1 MSDILQAR
9 LDRFAETGELPV
21 VGNMKRAV
29 VNLADLYPLFLSKIA
44 SQKSGEYAQEAA
56 FLEYLYT
63 PGLYFSVEVKKQD
76 TPMECRWFP
85 GRLLGGGVPGKPT
98 GPFGVSST
106 DVMIITNKQ
115 YPLYI
120 KENAYQSV
128 VDTTPITTGVRDH
141 LRRVL
146 TDIGFKPSE
155 ISNWYTTSLIKF
167 SNPSLD
173 DTLPAAWI
181 NGCYPWLLQEIYL
194 LKPKYIICSG
204 VQSLKKFFGSSANL
218 KKYTGQ
224 LVELTLTFTDGSTHT
239 CKVLSLP
246 SFGQVVDLDVE
257 PVWYRQLTLLYNDLH
272 SVEVK
277 EEYPKRHCAVH
288 TAEGLWKEVERI
300 KQLSRTDPKRRI
312 IAVDLEWEGEY
323 PEQPGA
329 KVLTVQFSSYPGEA
343 TVVLLNDM
351 EKELFREGVPVAAQI
366 LETLFTEQPGWK
378 PRLGGHFLRA
388 DLPWLLSL
396 GIPASGLKKAYQPAE
411 TPELCRDEGGWD
423 TGLMYHAYREA
434 EEVGDGYGLKILALK
449 ECQVPRYDLD
459 LQREYEKFS
468 HSTAVKDNLK
478 SSLSELTDR
487 LMQLKLDSKVS
498 KDKKKNKEDIDRLE
512 RNIKEIKERLAA
524 IPNTIKPKGFGCIPM
539 NVLKPYAAWD
549 ADATRRLAELCLYG
563 MSNRP
568 ALLDN
573 DGYGNSCWEAFWRS
587 HRASWGFGEMERTG
601 FVLDLDRLT
610 KLSSLF
616 TQCYSIMLN
625 DFQDEIC
632 WPDFN
637 PNSTEQR
644 RGLLFGREQ
653 SRKKDGTY
661 SMPEDAA
668 SFNLEPIRAT
678 DKTEWES
685 IDEEDRE
692 NYSASTD
699 SLSLSIFAQEHPEVR
714 KFYDLCKLGRVL
726 AGNIRSPILGM
737 GKKGEP
743 IITWD
748 KGIYTYLREDGRV
761 HTHLSQTK
769 KTGRASSFD
778 PPMQNIGKSAE
789 ALLQTTLG
797 YRDKDGEVISNYPE
811 LFGDPQYL
819 YPCRTI
825 LRAAPGNVL
834 IESDFTGAELA
845 VMAWASGDTAM
856 IEHVKRNALSEDDPD
871 YYDIH
876 SHIAVR
882 AFHLDCEP
890 TKAGLASIHKKHLRV
905 AAKSVVFGIPYG
917 RGLKAILLQCQAN
930 GVYLSEEEGS
940 ALLNSYYTM
949 YPMTRVFLDNCK
961 RNVEERRFVK
971 TLFNR
976 YRRFSWHLREDE
988 LAKAK
993 REACNAPIQGT
1004 VADSINNAIFN
1015 LMEYKETHPEL
1026 PFTLNMQI
1034 HDALVL
1040 ECSASNV
1047 KSLKKV
1053 IHQCMVEN
1061 NPVVV
1066 EGVPHYYGLDS
1077 EVYVHWG
1084 EELTDE
1090 ICRREFNIPLEQVV

>member
-1 MSDILQAR
+1 MSDMLR
-9 LDRFAETGELPV
+9 LDRFIQTGELPAA
-21 VGNMKRAV
+21 GNMQRAAV
-29 VNLADLYPLFLSKIA
+29 DLTDLYPLFLSNVVRKED
-44 SQKSGEYAQEAA
+44 GEYAVEAT
-56 FLEYLYT
+56 FLKYLYT
-63 PGLYFSVEVKKQD
+63 PGQYFSVEVKKQEK
-76 TPMECRWFP
+76 PIECTWYP
-85 GRLLGGGVPGKPT
+85 GRLLGGGAPGNPT
-98 GPFGVSST
+98 GPFGIRSA
-106 DVMIITNKQ
+106 DVMIVTSRQ

-120 KENAYQSV
+120 KENAAKSV
-128 VDTTPITTGVRDH
+128 VDTTPITTGVIDH
-141 LRRVL
+141 FRKVL
-146 TDIGFKPSE
+146 IDIGFKAPD
-155 ISNWYTTSLIKF
+155 ISKWYMTSLVKF

-173 DTLPAAWI
+173 DTLPSSWI
-181 NGCYPWLLQEIYL
+181 KGCYPWLLQEIYL
-194 LKPKYIICSG
+194 LKPKYIICAG
-204 VQSLKKFFGSSANL
+204 VHSLKKFFGNSATL

-224 LVELTLTFTDGSTHT
+224 LVDLTLNFTDGSSHT

-246 SFGQVVDLDVE
+246 AFGSVVDLDVD
-257 PVWYRQLTLLYNDLH
+257 PVWYRQLTLLYNDMN
-272 SVEVK
+272 SITVEA
-277 EEYPKRHCAVH
+277 EYPRRHVAVH
-288 TAEGLWKEVERI
+288 TANALWNEINRI
-300 KQLSRTDPKRRI
+300 KQLARLDPKRRI

-323 PEQPGA
+323 PEQKGA

-351 EKELFREGVPVAAQI
+351 EKELFREGVPVAAQL

-388 DLPWLLSL
+388 DLPWILSL
-396 GIPASGLKKAYQPAE
+396 GISELGLKKAYQPAN
-411 TPELCRDEGGWD
+411 TPEECRDEGGWD

-434 EEVGDGYGLKILALK
+434 EEIGDGYGLKILALK
-449 ECQVPRYDLD
+449 ECNVPRYDLD
-459 LQREYEKFS
+459 LLREYEKFS
-468 HSTAVKDNLK
+468 HSVEIKDDLR
-478 SSLSELTDR
+478 SEIAELQDR
-487 LMQLKLDSKVS
+487 LSVLKQENKQ
-498 KDKKKNKEDIDRLE
+498 DKEKHKEEIADLEEDIKELRE
-512 RNIKEIKERLAA
+512 RKNA

-539 NVLKPYAAWD
+539 DVLKPYAAWD
-549 ADATRRLAELCLYG
+549 ADATRRLAELCIYG
-563 MSNRP
+563 MSKRP
-568 ALLDN
+568 ALLD
-573 DGYGNSCWEAFWRS
+573 DDHYGNSCWEAFWRS

-601 FVLDLDRLT
+601 FVLDLGRLT
-610 KLSSLF
+610 RLSSMF
-616 TQCYSIMLN
+616 SDCYDRML
-625 DFQDEIC
+625 DQFRDEMC
-632 WPDFN
+632 WEDFN

-644 RGLLFGREQ
+644 RGLLFGRAHAK
-653 SRKKDGTY
+653 KKDGTY
-661 SMPEDAA
+661 VMPEEAK

-685 IDEEDRE
+685 IDDEDKE

-699 SLSLSIFAQEHPEVR
+699 SLSVSIFAQRHPEVR
-714 KFYDLCKLGRVL
+714 KFKDLCKLGRVL
-726 AGNIRSPILGM
+726 AGNIRPPQVTLRN
-737 GKKGEP
+737 GKETV
-743 IITWD
+743 TWD

-789 ALLQTTLG
+789 ATLQTTLG
-797 YRDKDGEVISNYPE
+797 YVDSDGEVIANYLD
-811 LFGDPQYL
+811 LFGEPRYL

-845 VMAWASGDTAM
+845 VMAWASGDPSM
-856 IEHVKRNALSEDDPD
+856 IEHVKRNALPESDPN

-876 SHIAVR
+876 SHIAVK

-890 TKAGLASIHKKHLRV
+890 TKAGLVAIHKKHLRV

-917 RGLKAILLQCQAN
+917 RGLKAILLQCQAE
-930 GVYLSEEEGS
+930 GVYLDEEEGA
-940 ALLNSYYTM
+940 ALLDSYFTL
-949 YPMTRVFLDNCK
+949 YPMTKVFLEQCK
-961 RNVEERRFVK
+961 KDVENKRFVK

-976 YRRFSWHLREDE
+976 YRRFSWNMRQDE

-1015 LMEYKETHPEL
+1015 LMEYKESHPEL

-1040 ECSASNV
+1040 ETSARNV

-1066 EGVPHYYGLDS
+1066 KGVPHYYGLDS
-1077 EVYVHWG
+1077 ECYVHWG
-1084 EELTDE
+1084 EELSEE
-1090 ICRREFNIPLEQVV
+1090 ICQREFGLSLEQVV